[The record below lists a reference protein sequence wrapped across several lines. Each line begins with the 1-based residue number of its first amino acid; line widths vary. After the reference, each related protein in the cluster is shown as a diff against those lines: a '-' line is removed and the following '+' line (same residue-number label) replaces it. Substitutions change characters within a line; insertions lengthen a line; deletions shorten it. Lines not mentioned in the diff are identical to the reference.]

1 MPDAARI
8 AQAQALEVP
17 LVLKGAKPDDG
28 TGQRELFTENSTTI
42 LVFDNGALLNLRS
55 RLAVGQAVLIH
66 NEQNGREILC
76 KVLEAPPVGEAGHT
90 ELEFTTS
97 DPEFWLADAQPSD
110 PSAQVPQ
117 AAQEPETSHAPEV
130 PAEDT
135 LAMMSETAS
144 KIQLAPP
151 PPPVKEPGA
160 SLREELVPAH
170 QMVPQTSAV
179 ALEPVLGTE
188 HREPTGEQIDAAL
201 KQMSG
206 AALPSSPEAPGASA
220 HPESGAGNE
229 RTQDERHLAAL
240 MEREARF
247 AKFVAIK
254 EKQMEKIHREA
265 ATKQAED
272 VPPEAEPV
280 TEQLVVLSAKQK
292 ALFATT
298 ELIHKLT
305 YGKNSIFTQIA
316 LGIAVAVALGFLC
329 HTLRPIFF
337 PGRSQPV
344 AVVTPAKPEPS
355 PAPAPPAQVPASAVA
370 TAPRAAA
377 PESSTPARP
386 GLMPLREA
394 PAGKLAAA
402 RPAEADSEGVA
413 VGQSKHRNP
422 TEVNTIANVPVKILS
437 QPQPTLPPW
446 AKGLDVGRVVT
457 LDVVI
462 DEKGDV
468 GQTKVLSGPRV
479 LQHAAE
485 QAIGLWLFKPAQSAG
500 KPTPTH
506 VFVTVEF
513 QE

>member
-66 NEQNGREILC
+66 NEQNGREVLC

-97 DPEFWLADAQPSD
+97 DPEFWLAEAE
-110 PSAQVPQ
+110 PSAPRAQGPE
-117 AAQEPETSHAPEV
+117 AAGEAETSQAPEA

-144 KIQLAPP
+144 NIQLPAPP
-151 PPPVKEPGA
+151 PPAKEPVV

-170 QMVPQTSAV
+170 QMVPQTSPV
-179 ALEPVLGTE
+179 ALEPALGSE
-188 HREPTGEQIDAAL
+188 QSEPTGEQIDAAL

-206 AALPSSPEAPGASA
+206 AALPSLPGAPGAPA

-229 RTQDERHLAAL
+229 QTQDERHLAAL

-254 EKQMEKIHREA
+254 EKQMEKIHRDA
-265 ATKQAED
+265 ATKQGGD
-272 VPPEAEPV
+272 VAPEAEPV
-280 TEQLVVLSAKQK
+280 AEQVVVLTPKQK

-305 YGKNSIFTQIA
+305 YGQNAIFTQIA
-316 LGIAVAVALGFLC
+316 LGLAVAVALGFLV
-329 HTLRPIFF
+329 HTLRPVFF

-344 AVVTPAKPEPS
+344 AVATPARPEPS
-355 PAPAPPAQVPASAVA
+355 PAPAPPAQVPGAAVA
-370 TAPRAAA
+370 TAPATAA
-377 PESSTPARP
+377 PASSTPPRP
-386 GLMPLREA
+386 VLAPVPDV
-394 PAGKLAAA
+394 PAGKRDALKSAG
-402 RPAEADSEGVA
+402 PEGVA
-413 VGQSKHRNP
+413 TRQSKHRNP
-422 TEVNTIANVPVKILS
+422 TEVNTVASVPVKILS

-468 GQTKVLSGPRV
+468 GQAKLLSGPRV

-485 QAIGLWLFKPAQSAG
+485 QAIGLWLFRPAQSDG
-500 KPTPTH
+500 KPAPAH